1 MAPVKAEKIAI
12 TVSFAIS
19 SHVEQLLPEP
29 GGRGAA
35 RDGRLGFPF
44 PTTTA
49 MVVACR
55 RKMKTTTT
63 TSIRSDHFKVGGFF
77 FL

>member
-1 MAPVKAEKIAI
+1 MAPVIVEKIAI
-12 TVSFAIS
+12 TVSFTIS
-19 SHVEQLLPEP
+19 SHVELLLPEH

-35 RDGRLGFPF
+35 GDGLLGFPF
-44 PTTTA
+44 PTTTS

-63 TSIRSDHFKVGGFF
+63 TFIRSDHFKVEGFF